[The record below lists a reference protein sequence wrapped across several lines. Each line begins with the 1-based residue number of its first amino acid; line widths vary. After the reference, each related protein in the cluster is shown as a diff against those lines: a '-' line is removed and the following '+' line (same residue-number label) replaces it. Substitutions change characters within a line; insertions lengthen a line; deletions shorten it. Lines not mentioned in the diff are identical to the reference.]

1 MTSRRNRYL
10 TMNLGEAATA
20 VVVAAAAAVKTI
32 AMRKTMLLDW
42 GSYAR
47 IGDGGSRR
55 EKVSTLSKS

>member
-20 VVVAAAAAVKTI
+20 VVAAAAVKTI

>member
-20 VVVAAAAAVKTI
+20 VVAAAAVKTI
-32 AMRKTMLLDW
+32 ATRKTMLLDW